1 MRQERHRCGCARALQ
16 SALARGLAAPH
27 SESAGVGERR
37 GTMHAAG
44 RPGCSTVTTVTEM
57 SAHRLHAARR
67 CRCPA
72 PSGTAG
78 ARVPPSPLAWHGRPG
93 RLGSQRRSQPPPAT
107 TCCMRW
113 LSASPQPSAEQRGAR
128 AAHFTGRR
136 PCKRGSR
143 AARGRQVPLSEAREG
158 RTGEARDLLAAA
170 LRGGRR
176 EQAGRLVAQRAGH
189 PQAARAVAHGLR
201 ARAPG
206 AAPASALPSSAGAGR
221 RPCHLRYKVAMK
233 RPVSAAAHNLKP
245 TPGWARKSGLL

>member
-201 ARAPG
+201 ARARLVPPQPLHCLP
-206 AAPASALPSSAGAGR
+206 APARAAGPVILGTKLP
-221 RPCHLRYKVAMK
+221 
-233 RPVSAAAHNLKP
+233 
-245 TPGWARKSGLL
+245 